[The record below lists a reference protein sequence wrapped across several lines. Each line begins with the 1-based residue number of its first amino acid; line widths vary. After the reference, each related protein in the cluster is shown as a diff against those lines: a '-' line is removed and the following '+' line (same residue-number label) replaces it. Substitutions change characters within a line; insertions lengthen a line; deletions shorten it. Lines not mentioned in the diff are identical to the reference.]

1 MSVQSRHQKKRLG
14 LVLSGGA
21 AFGLAHIGALQVLE
35 EAGVR
40 VDAVGGA
47 SVGALIGAAVAAGK
61 SVREITQVA
70 YRVNWL
76 HLARPWLSRYGFV
89 SFRKLEWL
97 LNQWLNHAT
106 FDELKLPFI
115 CVGTDVLTGEPRV
128 FREGS
133 VARAVRISASVP
145 PVVIPVQR
153 DGRYYVDGGFSNN
166 LPILPVEE
174 MGVDVTLAVNLFG
187 QASQMPKNY
196 ITYAQLILGHM
207 LTRTAGDP
215 QRATVLVTPNL
226 ANHLA
231 ARFKRSYVDYGREA
245 MQEKLPDLLRA
256 LELDSTAKQGIIT
269 DE

>member
-1 MSVQSRHQKKRLG
+1 MSMQSSRQTKRLG

-21 AFGLAHIGALQVLE
+21 AFGLAHIGALQVLAD
-35 EAGVR
+35 AGVR
-40 VDAVGGA
+40 IDAVGGA

-76 HLARPWLSRYGFV
+76 HLARPWFSRYGFI
-89 SFRKLEWL
+89 SFSKLEWL
-97 LNQWLNHAT
+97 INQWLGHAA
-106 FDELKLPFI
+106 FDDLKLPFI

-133 VARAVRISASVP
+133 VAHAVRISASVP
-145 PVVIPVQR
+145 PIVIPAKK

-166 LPILPVEE
+166 LPIRPVEE

-187 QASQMPKNY
+187 QASRMPRNY
-196 ITYAQLILGHM
+196 AAYAQLILGHM

-215 QRATVLVTPNL
+215 DRATVLVTPNL
-226 ANHLA
+226 AEQLA
-231 ARFKRSYVDYGREA
+231 AFFQRSYVELGREA
-245 MQEKLPDLLRA
+245 MKEKLPELLRA
-256 LELDSTAKQGIIT
+256 LELD
-269 DE
+269 